1 MPHLKDYI
9 IYKIRLVT
17 GTVLKDEVID
27 LFMTEHPDGIFG
39 KYAVRVKEG
48 GDVINVSFTKAEFR
62 QYKIDQLIDLN

>member
-39 KYAVRVKEG
+39 TYVVRAEVG
-48 GDVINVSFTKAEFR
+48 GGVRNISFTQAEFR